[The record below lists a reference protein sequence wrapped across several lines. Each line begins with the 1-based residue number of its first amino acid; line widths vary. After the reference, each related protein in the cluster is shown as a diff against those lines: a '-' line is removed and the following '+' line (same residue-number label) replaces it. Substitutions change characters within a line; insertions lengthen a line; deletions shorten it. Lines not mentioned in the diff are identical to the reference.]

1 MMASFSSDAFFTD
14 SFSPT
19 AFDIG
24 TPTPPPVVTMD
35 FHDGDRDYHKR
46 REQHASLRAMI
57 SEAVYGRAPTPVLAE
72 VAKVVAPYRTPA
84 KVDLTGVK
92 EEVIAKLL
100 ALQAEHDRQIE
111 DDDEE
116 VLLMVL
122 H

>member
-19 AFDIG
+19 GFDIG

-57 SEAVYGRAPTPVLAE
+57 SEAVYGRAPTPVMAE
-72 VAKVVAPYRTPA
+72 VAKAIAPYRTPT

-92 EEVIAKLL
+92 EEVIAHLTKL
-100 ALQAEHDRQIE
+100 HSDYMRQLE

-116 VLLMVL
+116 ALLMVM